1 MYQSPGAPYPNDYYR
16 HLVAQRQERTAIRRT
31 ANRTAWTVLIG
42 IWLMSGVLRAIGL
55 NYLQVS
61 GITITGQ
68 GDFRGIP
75 PVLYYLLIC
84 VDYVLGLAIPALLY
98 FKIESISLT
107 QGLPF
112 PKISAADTAIYV
124 AFGCMVCLL
133 ANYPANFVAEQLEKH
148 GFNSDV
154 PDMPLNNDPRVLA
167 LYGLAVIVIPP
178 LVEEMLFRGVVL
190 QSLKRFGDGFAIVV
204 SAFFFGLYH
213 GNLIQIVFAFLS
225 GLALGF
231 VVVRT
236 GSLLPSILIH
246 CFNNAISFGVEM
258 VERFYGKETANGV
271 YLILIAALMLLGLIS
286 LYILGKR
293 HLLFT
298 GKKSATFLPPSSR
311 IGAVFTNPGVWFLI
325 AYAVYASA
333 QVMLNG

>member
-1 MYQSPGAPYPNDYYR
+1 MYQSPGAPYQNDYYR
-16 HLVAQRQERTAIRRT
+16 RLLAQRQERTEIRKAT
-31 ANRTAWTVLIG
+31 NRTAWTVFIG
-42 IWLMSGVLRAIGL
+42 ILLMVRILPAIGL

-61 GITITGQ
+61 GVTITGQ
-68 GDFRGIP
+68 GDFKGIP

-84 VDYVLGLAIPALLY
+84 VDYVLGLAISALLY
-98 FKIESISLT
+98 FLIQGIPLT

-112 PKISAADTAIYV
+112 PKLSVSDTAIYV

-133 ANYPANFVAEQLEKH
+133 ANYPADFVAVQLEKH
-148 GFNSDV
+148 GFNGDV
-154 PDMPLNNDPRVLA
+154 PDMPLNNDPRVLV

-178 LVEEMLFRGVVL
+178 IVEEMLFRGVVL

-204 SAFFFGLYH
+204 SALFFGLYH

-246 CFNNAISFGVEM
+246 CINNGVSFAVEM
-258 VERFYGKETANGV
+258 VERFYGTATANGV
-271 YLILIAALMLLGLIS
+271 YLILIVTVIALGLIS
-286 LYILGKR
+286 LYILGQR
-293 HLLFT
+293 RLLFT
-298 GKKSATFLPPSSR
+298 GKKSGTLLSPSGR
-311 IGAVFTNPGVWFLI
+311 IGAAVTNPGFWLLT
-325 AYAVYASA
+325 AYAAYASV